1 VQSNIWLTAWLY
13 VLVNILIRVRLV
25 MKRIKD
31 QIFGK
36 LKSKQNFLNTR
47 YMMFIEVNGY
57 NKKINKQEEK

>member
-1 VQSNIWLTAWLY
+1 
-13 VLVNILIRVRLV
+13 